1 MKGKVAFIFV
11 TIMLDMIGI
20 GLVIPTLPD
29 IMRRFT
35 DDPAL
40 VSTYFGYFI
49 SVYAAMQFIASP
61 LLGALS
67 DRYGRRPILLVSLLA
82 AAADYVLMAFAP
94 TLPILFI
101 GRVISGITG
110 ANITV
115 AMAYIADVSDD
126 SNRSANFGLVGAAF
140 GLGFI
145 IGPAIGGLLGHYGP
159 EVPFLVAAGINFLN
173 FLFGLF
179 VLPESLAQ
187 SRRIDWKRTNPF
199 LSLASAFKAKHII
212 ALVAVHFLF
221 QLAGQTHFS
230 IWTLYTEHRYGWNSQ
245 DVGLSLAYVGL
256 LSALSQAV
264 LTRLLIP
271 KIGEYRAVIWS
282 CLGFTVEFLLL
293 AFSNQGWM
301 MYAIFGAFCVFW
313 ISGPGLQSLI
323 TKEIPP
329 EMQGELQ
336 GSLVS
341 LTSLASII
349 TPLVM
354 TQTFAYFSRPGA
366 DPYLPGAPYFLGALI
381 CFGAW
386 ILMLFAPKPASEKA

>member
-1 MKGKVAFIFV
+1 MKGKMAFIFI

-35 DDPAL
+35 QDPAL

-49 SVYAAMQFIASP
+49 SLYAAMQFIASP

-67 DRYGRRPILLVSLLA
+67 DRYGRRPILLVSLVT

-94 TLPILFI
+94 TLPVLFV

-115 AMAYIADVSDD
+115 AMAYIADISDD
-126 SNRSANFGLVGAAF
+126 SNRSANFGLMGAAF

-145 IGPAIGGLLGHYGP
+145 IGPAFGGLLGSYGP
-159 EVPFLVAAGINFLN
+159 EVPFLAAAGINFLN

-199 LSLASAFKAKHII
+199 LSLAAAFKAKHILV
-212 ALVAVHFLF
+212 LVAVHFLF
-221 QLAGQTHFS
+221 QLAGQTHPA
-230 IWTLYTEHRYGWNSQ
+230 IWTLYTEHRYGWSSK

-256 LSALSQAV
+256 LSALSQAL
-264 LTRLLIP
+264 LTRWIMP
-271 KIGEYRAVIWS
+271 KVGEYRAVVWS
-282 CLGFTVEFLLL
+282 CLGFTAEFILL
-293 AFSNQGWM
+293 ALATEGWM
-301 MYAIFGAFCVFW
+301 LYAIFGLFSIFW
-313 ISGPGLQSLI
+313 IAGPALQSLI

-341 LTSLASII
+341 LTSLASMI
-349 TPLVM
+349 TPLIM
-354 TQTFAYFSRPGA
+354 TQTFAHFSKAGA
-366 DPYLPGAPYFLGALI
+366 DPYLPGAPYFLGALV
-381 CFGAW
+381 C
-386 ILMLFAPKPASEKA
+386 LFAWVMLLARPKAGAGAA